1 MNKKYSII
9 LIISIVVIVAAY
21 SLMGGGGRTDLDIGE
36 DRLSVSYKDF
46 SFTVDYKYVTT
57 IELVEVSD
65 FGEPLGGGSDK
76 ACRWGTW
83 ENEVWGEYN
92 QYTIAGTSNAVLL
105 RLHDGGVF
113 LLSYESGETTE
124 MLSELLYEMLS
135 THGYKAEYI
144 NSLP

>member
-46 SFTVDYKYVTT
+46 SFAVDYKDVTT

-65 FGEPLGGGSDK
+65 FGEPLSGGSDK
-76 ACRWGTW
+76 VCRWGVW
-83 ENEVWGEYN
+83 ESESLGEYS
-92 QYTIAGTSNAVLL
+92 QYTILGTSNAVLL
-105 RLHDGGVF
+105 HLRDGGKA
-113 LLSYESGETTE
+113 LLSYESGDTTV
-124 MLSELLYEMLS
+124 MLGQLLFDML
-135 THGYKAEYI
+135 TEHGYNVDYI
-144 NSLP
+144 A